1 MRQECKCQHNAR
13 NSSFDDKIGL
23 FKNEQG
29 EDISYL
35 EKNVQNAI
43 ELLVEKCK
51 KIDQLEI
58 IVQSIIDS
66 GGIDPSAI
74 EDLSTLRKDID
85 DLTSSNDKIKEQLNL
100 GNENIDLIRNPRDDG
115 KIHLPAWAINTLR
128 YYDRLQEDQIYV
140 EDENV
145 SILPIFNATQICS
158 SDAAEILVAAS
169 IKGAQGDG
177 ALKEKYT
184 DYQLV
189 ALYAAGKKDPGL
201 GDDFDTSDATNVLMF
216 CAACGAGKY
225 SATDWEKF
233 YEEKIKE

>member
-13 NSSFDDKIGL
+13 NSSYDDKVGL
-23 FKNEQG
+23 FKDEQG
-29 EDISYL
+29 KDISYL

-58 IVQSIIDS
+58 VVQSIIDS

-74 EDLSTLRKDID
+74 EDLSTLRRDINE
-85 DLTSSNDKIKEQLNL
+85 LISSNNKIKEQLNL
-100 GNENIDLIRNPRDDG
+100 GNENIDLIRKPRDDG

-128 YYDRLQEDQIYV
+128 YYDKLQENQIYV
-140 EDENV
+140 EDENI

-158 SDAAEILVAAS
+158 SDAAEILIAAS
-169 IKGAQGDG
+169 IQGAQGDE

-189 ALYAAGKKDPGL
+189 ALHAAGKKDPSL
-201 GDDFDTSDATNVLMF
+201 GENFDTGDATNVLMF
-216 CAACGAGKY
+216 CAACGAGEY
-225 SATDWEKF
+225 SAIDWERF
-233 YEEKIKE
+233 YEEKIRG